1 MGTRG
6 ITQDNV
12 HEEIKNIKFWECL
25 LPFSSGPLPVVL
37 CGCKTWSVTL
47 TEEHRSRVL
56 ENRVLR
62 RIFPVK
68 REEVSITGCRK
79 LYNEETHNL

>member
-1 MGTRG
+1 M
-6 ITQDNV
+6 
-12 HEEIKNIKFWECL
+12 
-25 LPFSSGPLPVVL
+25 
-37 CGCKTWSVTL
+37 
-47 TEEHRSRVL
+47 RVL